1 MNHKGVEYTVRRAAA
16 LDVWQWEF
24 RIGDQVKVGKTET
37 KLEHLAIRRARLRID
52 QELRKSLQERSSRAV
67 V

>member
-1 MNHKGVEYTVRRAAA
+1 MNHKGVEYTVRRMAA

-24 RIGDQVKVGKTET
+24 RIGDYVKVGKTET
-37 KLEHLAIRRARLRID
+37 RLEHLTIRRARLRID
-52 QELRKSLQERSSRAV
+52 QELRKPLQERNSRAV